1 MQQSLKRIRIA
12 EGRVGEMKKTWFCTA
27 VLAAAAVFG
36 SGCSAGSLPGMSG
49 GVYKDADKYTMGNAK
64 LPADGIES
72 LDLDW
77 LSGEIEIAYHAEDTI
92 IISETSG
99 KTLDEKTTMYYFVDG
114 DTLRVKFAKSGKWNF
129 RDLKKEL
136 QVWLP
141 EGTELKKLEA
151 DTTSADVT
159 IREIRA
165 EKLTADTV
173 SGDVLL
179 DGAEVSESLQVDTTS
194 GELTAKISGR
204 TEEVSAD
211 TVSGDVSLELSEA
224 GKLKLDST
232 SGRVNVSMDTP
243 ADSLSVDTVSGDVVL
258 YLPENAGVTVSW
270 DTVSGS
276 FRSELDTKTDGD
288 DYRLGDGKK
297 KYSVDTVSGNLK
309 LEKREQ

>member
-1 MQQSLKRIRIA
+1 M
-12 EGRVGEMKKTWFCTA
+12 
-27 VLAAAAVFG
+27 
-36 SGCSAGSLPGMSG
+36 
-49 GVYKDADKYTMGNAK
+49 
-64 LPADGIES
+64 
-72 LDLDW
+72 
-77 LSGEIEIAYHAEDTI
+77 
-92 IISETSG
+92 
-99 KTLDEKTTMYYFVDG
+99 
-114 DTLRVKFAKSGKWNF
+114 
-129 RDLKKEL
+129 
-136 QVWLP
+136 
-141 EGTELKKLEA
+141 
-151 DTTSADVT
+151 T

-179 DGAEVSESLQVDTTS
+179 DGVEVLESLRVDTTS

-204 TEEVSAD
+204 PEEVSAD
-211 TVSGDVSLELSEA
+211 TVSGDVSLALSEA

-232 SGRVNVSMDTP
+232 SGRVTVSMDTL

-258 YLPENAGVTVSW
+258 CLPENAGVTVSW

-288 DYRLGDGKK
+288 DYQLGDGKK